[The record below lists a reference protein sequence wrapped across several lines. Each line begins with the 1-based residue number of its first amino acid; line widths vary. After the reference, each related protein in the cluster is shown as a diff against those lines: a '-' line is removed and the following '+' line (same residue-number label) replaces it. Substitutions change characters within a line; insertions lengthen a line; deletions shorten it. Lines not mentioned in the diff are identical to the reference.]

1 MTLTLREL
9 FLVCTNGQ
17 REHTLMTAAEVLRTI
32 SPSVTREY
40 AAARKKL
47 NDITGEFAAQDTK
60 VSLQYTAADGK
71 AKETYKEA
79 LIHLAMARQAYEAG
93 SGKAYAELL
102 QRCEELRSKITA
114 HEQAAAD
121 SHDLFRRAFAAANYT
136 QTKEVKSALFNKND
150 AATMAEELRLA
161 LAECEANTFEPQV
174 QASND
179 AQSYLLAHRAAF
191 ETYAHLQVYQALA
204 EMGEP
209 LARALALVRHCELP
223 RLLTIT
229 DDPEA
234 RREAFVWACI
244 KDM

>member
-1 MTLTLREL
+1 MT
-9 FLVCTNGQ
+9 
-17 REHTLMTAAEVLRTI
+17 TI
-32 SPSVTREY
+32 HD
-40 AAARKKL
+40 K
-47 NDITGEFAAQDTK
+47 FA
-60 VSLQYTAADGK
+60 K
-71 AKETYKEA
+71 AKEAYKEA
-79 LIHLAMARQAYEAG
+79 LIRLAMARQAYEAG

-136 QTKEVKSALFNKND
+136 QTKEVKNALFNKND

-179 AQSYLLAHRAAF
+179 AKSYLIAHRAAF
-191 ETYAHLQVYQALA
+191 EAYAHLQVYQALA

-209 LARALALVRHCELP
+209 LARALALVRHCERP
-223 RLLTIT
+223 RQLTIT

-244 KDM
+244 KEMASAHPVADELPAIEALGALELGPFANRQFMSPMEIHKARNEMQDAAET

>member
-1 MTLTLREL
+1 MTSI
-9 FLVCTNGQ
+9 
-17 REHTLMTAAEVLRTI
+17 HD
-32 SPSVTREY
+32 
-40 AAARKKL
+40 K
-47 NDITGEFAAQDTK
+47 FA
-60 VSLQYTAADGK
+60 K

-79 LIHLAMARQAYEAG
+79 LIRLAMARQAYEAG

-136 QTKEVKSALFNKND
+136 QTKEVKNALFNKND

-179 AQSYLLAHRAAF
+179 AKSYLIAHRAAF
-191 ETYAHLQVYQALA
+191 EAYAHLQVYQALA

-209 LARALALVRHCELP
+209 LARALALVRHCERP
-223 RLLTIT
+223 RQLTIT

-234 RREAFVWACI
+234 RREAFVWDCI
-244 KDM
+244 KDMASAHPVADELPEIEALGALELGPFANRQFMSPMEIHQARHAMQQEASEA